1 MPDKANVLRSRRAI
15 ELALEFGTVVIS
27 PVVRVELAVMF
38 GDETGL
44 DLFLADTCIKLVPA
58 DSRDLALAGR
68 LWRSYAGRR
77 PRRVGC
83 RRCGESV
90 EMGCARCGSP
100 LGTRRFAL
108 TDFLVLSHAARHA
121 DWLLAR
127 AGGAYRWA
135 SGLRSVGL
143 RDLWS
148 VGSPG
153 VGGAPVDACGPPVPA
168 VAGGRGVRSAGG
180 ASGAPLGRDSCA
192 AAGVRG
198 PGRGPEIGP
207 GTGPGTGRWAAVALP
222 RKVRR
227 LGGILSVAALAAFVS
242 TAAGARRRRGPPGRP
257 RPPGPRRPARPPPP
271 PRPAARPAPPFTA
284 GCL

>member
-1 MPDKANVLRSRRAI
+1 MTAAMHVALDTDVILDVLMPDKANVLRSRRAI

-44 DLFLADTCIKLVPA
+44 DLFLADTCIKVVPA

-100 LGTRRFAL
+100 LGTRPFAL

-143 RDLWS
+143 RDLGLWDPRES
-148 VGSPG
+148 VVPPWMPADHPFRRSLE
-153 VGGAPVDACGPPVPA
+153 DAV
-168 VAGGRGVRSAGG
+168 
-180 ASGAPLGRDSCA
+180 
-192 AAGVRG
+192 
-198 PGRGPEIGP
+198 
-207 GTGPGTGRWAAVALP
+207 
-222 RKVRR
+222 
-227 LGGILSVAALAAFVS
+227 F
-242 TAAGARRRRGPPGRP
+242 ARR
-257 RPPGPRRPARPPPP
+257 
-271 PRPAARPAPPFTA
+271 AARLARLWDEIAARQP
-284 GCL
+284 GCVDRGGDRR